1 MITFYILKLEHCM
14 SGKKILFILRR
25 RIDYN
30 SQKHGSSNSLSTG
43 LYNSATYMH
52 EMLLNAGIDSKICV
66 VEDNNKIDKEVSEY
80 KPTHVIIEALWVVP
94 SKFSVLCK
102 LHPKVKWIIRLHSEI
117 PFLGNEG
124 IAFDWIGDYITFKNV
139 IIAPNAKRALKDIRS
154 FVKTKT
160 DWTDSYIEKK
170 VILLPNSYPTVSKRK
185 TYSAND
191 EYIDVGCFGAVR
203 PMKNHVI
210 QALAAIE
217 FAESIGKKLR
227 FHINSGRVEQRGES
241 VINNL
246 IGIFAHVYDSG
257 HRLINHDWLPREKF
271 IELCSTID
279 IGMQVSFSE
288 TFNIV
293 AADMLSQG
301 VPIVVSEEIPWSNPI
316 FEASPTDRTEMV
328 RKLKLTNKFNWI
340 NVYTNQKLLNI
351 YTNKTRNIWLKH
363 FK

>member
-1 MITFYILKLEHCM
+1 
-14 SGKKILFILRR
+14 
-25 RIDYN
+25 
-30 SQKHGSSNSLSTG
+30 
-43 LYNSATYMH
+43 
-52 EMLLNAGIDSKICV
+52 MLLNAGIDSKMCV

-102 LHPKVKWIIRLHSEI
+102 LHPNVKWIIRLHSEI

-124 IAFDWIGDYITFKNV
+124 IAFDWIGDYIEFPNV
-139 IIAPNAKRALKDIRS
+139 IIAPNSKRALKDVRN

-160 DWTDSYIEKK
+160 YWGDEYLKEK
-170 VILLPNSYPTVSKRK
+170 VILLPNSYPIVWKRK
-185 TYSAND
+185 TYSQKD
-191 EYIDVGCFGAVR
+191 EYIDIACFGAVR

-246 IGIFAHVYDSG
+246 IGIFSHIYDSG

-301 VPIVVSEEIPWSNPI
+301 VPIVVSDEIPWSNPM
-316 FEASPTDRTEMV
+316 FEASPTDSGDMV

-351 YTNKTRNIWLKH
+351 YTNKTRKIWLKH